1 MPLEQPV
8 MSEPDLRTRRLA
20 LLLAG
25 DVTTVGCMADNA
37 NGAAR

>member
-8 MSEPDLRTRRLA
+8 MSEPYLRTERHA
-20 LLLAG
+20 LMLAG
-25 DVTTVGCMADNA
+25 DVTSAGCMAGNA